1 MDPHHQAQSGRAAE
15 MSMTPSMSWSNH
27 VNQSQQMPMASP
39 SHASVEWRL
48 TAFEIHPDGTQ
59 NVSRPIYRCPQCK
72 RLNDVDAMRSGMAE
86 HSMQCVFAVQNAQ
99 MMYRSQ
105 MEGVAQQQKQQQQ
118 QQQQQMQMNQH
129 YMAANDSTRMYQQQ
143 QANHMYQSQ
152 KSVTTTPTGAPISMR
167 TPSQQRPQMQQRE
180 QRIVSSEDIESSA
193 LQSFQVGEL
202 AANTAA
208 NASQRKL
215 SGSMSGRAPLK
226 ISQYVNK
233 VPGSDDGSGRDSS
246 AANSPS
252 VTIEEQSLSQQ
263 PTDSPSTSNFF
274 ANSSFGDLNS
284 STNQSSGADEDKF
297 AFLKNENDSPN
308 PATDSKDLTLEED
321 MPSSALAA
329 GIGSALF
336 QEMTSMGI
344 MLDQF
349 DKGTGLE
356 DISGMISSQTSE
368 EDHVFYI
375 LARMYTDAHDQKL
388 GLPAFD
394 QFQRMVRTIVA
405 IFLLRLLA
413 IDVTSLPF
421 IAWILFRKSKRC
433 ADASRLPRAGHG

>member
-1 MDPHHQAQSGRAAE
+1 MDPHHQAHSGRAAE
-15 MSMTPSMSWSNH
+15 MPMTPSMSWSNH
-27 VNQSQQMPMASP
+27 APQSQQMPMASP

-105 MEGVAQQQKQQQQ
+105 MEGVVQQQKQQ

-129 YMAANDSTRMYQQQ
+129 FMAANDSSRIYQQQQQQQ
-143 QANHMYQSQ
+143 QANQMYQSQ
-152 KSVTTTPTGAPISMR
+152 KPVTTTPTGAPMPMH
-167 TPSQQRPQMQQRE
+167 TPSQHRSHMQQRE
-180 QRIVSSEDIESSA
+180 QRVVSNEDMESSA
-193 LQSFQVGEL
+193 LQSFQVSDL

-208 NASQRKL
+208 NASNAPQRKL
-215 SGSMSGRAPLK
+215 SGSMSQRPPLK

-246 AANSPS
+246 ATNSPS
-252 VTIEEQSLSQQ
+252 VAIEEQSLPQQ

-274 ANSSFGDLNS
+274 VNSSFGDLNS
-284 STNQSSGADEDKF
+284 SSNQSSGADEDKF
-297 AFLKNENDSPN
+297 AFLKNDNDSPN
-308 PATDSKDLTLEED
+308 PATDPKDITLDED
-321 MPSSALAA
+321 MPTSALAA

-356 DISGMISSQTSE
+356 DISGMISNQSSE

-394 QFQRMVRTIVA
+394 QFQRMVRT
-405 IFLLRLLA
+405 
-413 IDVTSLPF
+413 S
-421 IAWILFRKSKRC
+421 
-433 ADASRLPRAGHG
+433 

>member
-1 MDPHHQAQSGRAAE
+1 MEPHHQAHSGRAAE

-27 VNQSQQMPMASP
+27 VTQSQQMPMASP

-86 HSMQCVFAVQNAQ
+86 HSVQCIFAVQNAQ

-105 MEGVAQQQKQQQQ
+105 MEGVVQQQKQQQ

-129 YMAANDSTRMYQQQ
+129 YMAANDSSRMYQQQ
-143 QANHMYQSQ
+143 QQAGQMYQSQ
-152 KSVTTTPTGAPISMR
+152 KPVTTTPTGAPMPMH
-167 TPSQQRPQMQQRE
+167 TPSQQRSQMQQRE
-180 QRIVSSEDIESSA
+180 QRAVSNEDMESSA
-193 LQSFQVGEL
+193 LQSFQVSDL

-208 NASQRKL
+208 NASNAPQRKL
-215 SGSMSGRAPLK
+215 SGSMSQRPPLK

-246 AANSPS
+246 ATNSPS
-252 VTIEEQSLSQQ
+252 VVVEEQSLSQQ
-263 PTDSPSTSNFF
+263 PTDSPSTTNFF

-284 STNQSSGADEDKF
+284 SSNQSSGADEDKF
-297 AFLKNENDSPN
+297 AFLKTENDSPN
-308 PATDSKDLTLEED
+308 PATDPKDITLDDD

-356 DISGMISSQTSE
+356 DISGMISNQSSE

-375 LARMYTDAHDQKL
+375 LARMYTDGHDQKL

-394 QFQRMVRTIVA
+394 QFQRMVRTCIE
-405 IFLLRLLA
+405 IQ
-413 IDVTSLPF
+413 
-421 IAWILFRKSKRC
+421 C
-433 ADASRLPRAGHG
+433 C